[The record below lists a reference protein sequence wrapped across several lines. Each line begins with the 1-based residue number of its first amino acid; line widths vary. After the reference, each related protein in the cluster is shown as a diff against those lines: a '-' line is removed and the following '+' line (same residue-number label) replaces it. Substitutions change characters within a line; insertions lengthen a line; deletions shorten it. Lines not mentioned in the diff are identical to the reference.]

1 MTITGRCLCGAVTY
15 QCNAEPVLQFNC
27 HCQDCQKS
35 SGSAYAP
42 IMFFPKASV
51 VIEGTVTYYESL
63 GKSGKPIRRGFC
75 PACGSQLFGNPEI
88 LADFISI
95 RVGTLDDTSIYQP
108 RAEIFTAHA
117 PAWSLLQ
124 EETKKFPYAAPA
136 RNA

>member
-1 MTITGRCLCGAVTY
+1 VIDGAVSY
-15 QCNAEPVLQFNC
+15 FE
-27 HCQDCQKS
+27 
-35 SGSAYAP
+35 SA
-42 IMFFPKASV
+42 
-51 VIEGTVTYYESL
+51 GQ
-63 GKSGKPIRRGFC
+63 SGKPIRRGFC

-95 RVGTLDDTSIYQP
+95 RAGTLDDTSIYKP

-124 EETKKFPYAAPA
+124 EGTKKFPYAAPA